1 MIQAILATDLTFFS
15 NLKSNQFKIIQVP
28 SARFCQ
34 FCRNVELSE
43 AELRIFNQLLDRQLR
58 GKSIGLV
65 ESQRSRRATN
75 LKNSLMP
82 RALAVFPVVSKNI
95 GSDQNNNHLY
105 SQLPQINS
113 STTKNQKPTRTEQN
127 KYREYDKIE
136 VDLRKLIFKN
146 KALESLL
153 FSRKKFLESGVRFKA
168 RMFSDEQLAGL
179 LKAELKMSQ
188 LEALQKSIEFVTGS
202 KLTSNLRK
210 NYKSARNLGLKD
222 AGIAGE
228 IHCAE
233 IETAKYWQYTN
244 IKELCELLIQRARSK
259 ALLAKH
265 TNQGLVWKFSIG
277 SDKAGGVHYTH
288 LSLDNT
294 LEPATS
300 KTSLTI

>member
-1 MIQAILATDLTFFS
+1 
-15 NLKSNQFKIIQVP
+15 
-28 SARFCQ
+28 
-34 FCRNVELSE
+34 
-43 AELRIFNQLLDRQLR
+43 
-58 GKSIGLV
+58 
-65 ESQRSRRATN
+65 
-75 LKNSLMP
+75 MP

-146 KALESLL
+146 KELESLL

-210 NYKSARNLGLKD
+210 IINRQ
-222 AGIAGE
+222 
-228 IHCAE
+228 
-233 IETAKYWQYTN
+233 ET
-244 IKELCELLIQRARSK
+244 
-259 ALLAKH
+259 
-265 TNQGLVWKFSIG
+265 
-277 SDKAGGVHYTH
+277 
-288 LSLDNT
+288 
-294 LEPATS
+294 
-300 KTSLTI
+300 

>member
-153 FSRKKFLESGVRFKA
+153 LGRKTFLQSG
-168 RMFSDEQLAGL
+168 
-179 LKAELKMSQ
+179 
-188 LEALQKSIEFVTGS
+188 
-202 KLTSNLRK
+202 
-210 NYKSARNLGLKD
+210 
-222 AGIAGE
+222 
-228 IHCAE
+228 
-233 IETAKYWQYTN
+233 
-244 IKELCELLIQRARSK
+244 
-259 ALLAKH
+259 
-265 TNQGLVWKFSIG
+265 
-277 SDKAGGVHYTH
+277 
-288 LSLDNT
+288 
-294 LEPATS
+294 
-300 KTSLTI
+300 